1 MLLLPF
7 GQWAYG
13 ESNEVNVAIYL
24 LLLFQQVCLFHF
36 QPFEHLFFEIA
47 YPCLIHVLGRL
58 HGADQ
63 KAIDIKKTFATKSR
77 NTEKSSNFAI
87 FKKALKIN
95 LYVSVYA

>member
-7 GQWAYG
+7 GQWAYD

-58 HGADQ
+58 HGANQ
-63 KAIDIKKTFATKSR
+63 KAIDIKKTLRQKAV
-77 NTEKSSNFAI
+77 I
-87 FKKALKIN
+87 QKKAVTLSS
-95 LYVSVYA
+95 LRRH